1 MPPSGRPRRSGR
13 DGRAEMLRESGAA
26 QGAITFSRPPAFWL
40 GIAACVA
47 GVALH
52 LPMYVGARDRG
63 FRLAGMQPDPPM
75 LAGMALVVIGL
86 AAATRGP
93 LPTASDPRH
102 PRAARASGRA
112 A

>member
-75 LAGMALVVIGL
+75 LAGMGLIVIGL
-86 AAATRGP
+86 APTTPRPPPQASHLP
-93 LPTASDPRH
+93 HPPTAR
-102 PRAARASGRA
+102 GE
-112 A
+112 